1 MADMRIVHSSRVES
15 RRAVLGRV
23 AAAFLV
29 LGGLAATVGLS
40 VPSGAAGSHVV
51 VSTLKTTKFGT
62 ILVSG
67 KTLYTLKPSS
77 VSCTAACL
85 KIWPELLLPKGVTN
99 AAAGSGVN
107 AAKLGTVKRA
117 GGRLQVTYAGKALY
131 WFSFDT
137 ASGQVKGNVSDTW
150 GKWSDVATVKPAG
163 GGTTTTTGGTTTTT
177 AGGGGGIG
185 F

>member
-1 MADMRIVHSSRVES
+1 
-15 RRAVLGRV
+15 
-23 AAAFLV
+23 
-29 LGGLAATVGLS
+29 
-40 VPSGAAGSHVV
+40 
-51 VSTLKTTKFGT
+51 
-62 ILVSG
+62 
-67 KTLYTLKPSS
+67 
-77 VSCTAACL
+77 
-85 KIWPELLLPKGVTN
+85 VTN